1 MIVYCKIG
9 YMVRTVVPA
18 AGADDEEEAV
28 VDSMSL
34 KVLEMPRL
42 IV

>member
-18 AGADDEEEAV
+18 AGAEETAM
-28 VDSMSL
+28 DSTSL
-34 KVLEMPRL
+34 KVFEMPRL

>member
-9 YMVRTVVPA
+9 YIRTVVPA